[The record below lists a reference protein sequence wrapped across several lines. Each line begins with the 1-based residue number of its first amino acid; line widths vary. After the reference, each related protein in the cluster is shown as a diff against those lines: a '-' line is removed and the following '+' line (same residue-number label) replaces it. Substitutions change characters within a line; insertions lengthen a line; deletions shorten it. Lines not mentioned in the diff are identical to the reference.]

1 MPFWKEFQLQ
11 ISPKIIIITENLQ
24 SPSPFLYTC
33 TYVRGISTFLHIY
46 IFDVFTYLFMKLYL
60 KIFREKKVGFFLFLK
75 YYAMKII

>member
-33 TYVRGISTFLHIY
+33 TYVQGISVVSQNISG
-46 IFDVFTYLFMKLYL
+46 
-60 KIFREKKVGFFLFLK
+60 KKSWVFFLFLK

>member
-33 TYVRGISTFLHIY
+33 TYVRGISMTFLHTI
-46 IFDVFTYLFMKLYL
+46 VF
-60 KIFREKKVGFFLFLK
+60 IHEVVSQNISGKKSWVFFCF
-75 YYAMKII
+75 